1 MESKILATEN
11 SIKRDGKEINRRTNV
26 PSHLTEREEK
36 GPQYLEKNLN
46 FKSLDR
52 ILPESKVVRWSNAQ
66 FCKETLN

>member
-1 MESKILATEN
+1 MATEN

-26 PSHLTEREEK
+26 PSYLTKREEM
-36 GPQYLEKNLN
+36 GPRYLEKILN

-66 FCKETLN
+66 FCKGTLF